1 MKHLIFFIYSLLLL
15 PMAGNA
21 LAQTESLQPYDST
34 QAETVMNQYFAA
46 LASGDV
52 ATLKTLLGGRL
63 KAKRAA
69 LLNNPEYAGYL
80 ATTHANASFEI
91 QGMHSTAQNI
101 VSVYVVDSFKP
112 DENMHKKY
120 TLRRNA
126 AGNADI
132 PYRIVSEATSLAD

>member
-1 MKHLIFFIYSLLLL
+1 MKHFIFYIATLLIPPF
-15 PMAGNA
+15 AGNA

-52 ATLKTLLGGRL
+52 ATLKKLLGGKL
-63 KAKRAA
+63 KAKRTP

-80 ATTHANASFEI
+80 ATTHGNASFEI

-101 VSVYVVDSFKP
+101 VSVYVAVSFKP
-112 DENMHKKY
+112 DETIRKTYVLK
-120 TLRRNA
+120 RNA
-126 AGNADI
+126 SDNAAA
-132 PYRIVSEATSLAD
+132 PPCSIVSEAAVAN